1 MKQCLG
7 KTCIKQNQY
16 KKKVFMENK
25 SIFEKS
31 SPWGLKIIVIA
42 MFLIAGL
49 FVYCLFLYSNNLRER
64 QKKILAQYEIYT
76 PIEYGDRM
84 VISPTE
90 SYLSVMM
97 KNGEKAFV
105 KRTENFFS
113 FQTKPYNKNSL
124 LSKFDNNESQT
135 ERGVYLIE
143 EGIYYLKLDITCFEE
158 LNILVSADDSQEY
171 IYYFNKEFLSSTGFL
186 KVHLTKE
193 KPMSTI
199 KITNL
204 KTKKEIYSMK
214 IQLLSS
220 AN

>member
-1 MKQCLG
+1 MK
-7 KTCIKQNQY
+7 
-16 KKKVFMENK
+16 NK

-31 SPWGLKIIVIA
+31 SPWGLKIIVIV

-49 FVYCLFLYSNNLRER
+49 FVYCLYLYSNNLRER
-64 QKKILAQYEIYT
+64 QKKILAQYEIYS
-76 PIEYGDRM
+76 PIEFGDRM

-90 SYLSVMM
+90 SYLGVMM

-105 KRTENFFS
+105 KRTEDFLY

-124 LSKFDNNESQT
+124 FSKFDNNESQT
-135 ERGVYLIE
+135 EKGIYLIE
-143 EGIYYLKLDITCFEE
+143 EGIYYLKLDITSFEE
-158 LNILVSADDSQEY
+158 LNIAVSADDSQEY
-171 IYYFNKEFLSSTGFL
+171 VYYFNKDFLSSTGFL

-193 KPMSTI
+193 KPISEI
-199 KITNL
+199 KIKNL
-204 KTKKEIYSMK
+204 KTNKEMYNMK

>member
-1 MKQCLG
+1 MK
-7 KTCIKQNQY
+7 
-16 KKKVFMENK
+16 NK

-31 SPWGLKIIVIA
+31 SPWGLKIIVIV

-49 FVYCLFLYSNNLRER
+49 FVYCLYLYSNNLRER
-64 QKKILAQYEIYT
+64 QKKILAQYEIYS
-76 PIEYGDRM
+76 PIEFGDRM

-90 SYLSVMM
+90 SYLGVMM

-105 KRTENFFS
+105 KRTEAFFY

-124 LSKFDNNESQT
+124 FSKFDNNESQT
-135 ERGVYLIE
+135 EKGIYLIE
-143 EGIYYLKLDITCFEE
+143 EGIYYLKLDITSFEE
-158 LNILVSADDSQEY
+158 LNIAVSADDSQEY
-171 IYYFNKEFLSSTGFL
+171 VYYFNKDFLSSTGFL

-193 KPMSTI
+193 KPISEI
-199 KITNL
+199 KIKNL
-204 KTKKEIYSMK
+204 KTNKEMYNMK

>member
-1 MKQCLG
+1 
-7 KTCIKQNQY
+7 
-16 KKKVFMENK
+16 MENK

-49 FVYCLFLYSNNLRER
+49 FVYCLYLYSNNLRER
-64 QKKILAQYEIYT
+64 QKKILAQYEIYS
-76 PIEYGDRM
+76 PIEYGDRV

-193 KPMSTI
+193 NPMSTI